1 MTLSAAHAAFSPP
14 PSVPRQFRF
23 HSRYAYPFLRAPS
36 GAHRAE
42 LRACPSDPFPLEV
55 PGPVSSRIPLD
66 RMRFVKPARGLP
78 SCSAFCR
85 VTPVTPSPSLG
96 GEPALARL
104 AAALCVQPYLRMRAG
119 WLHFYL
125 RQKRNEWFTFATH
138 ARMSRGGRPPRSKA
152 LIHIWVVP
160 RVVQTKRRQSA
171 HFALSASSGRPPP
184 PHTCSP
190 QTGQC

>member
-1 MTLSAAHAAFSPP
+1 MTSTWASCTKHRRRRSFSITHARTSGVAASAEVPSLSRVLVSRLHGYPLSLVCHTLGAPEMTLSTAHAAFSPP

-85 VTPVTPSPSLG
+85 VTPVTPSPILG

-104 AAALCVQPYLRMRAG
+104 AAAQRV
-119 WLHFYL
+119 
-125 RQKRNEWFTFATH
+125 T
-138 ARMSRGGRPPRSKA
+138 
-152 LIHIWVVP
+152 VP
-160 RVVQTKRRQSA
+160 A
-171 HFALSASSGRPPP
+171 DACG
-184 PHTCSP
+184 
-190 QTGQC
+190 

>member
-1 MTLSAAHAAFSPP
+1 MFSRLHGYPLSLVCHTLGALEMTLSTAHAAFSPP

-85 VTPVTPSPSLG
+85 VTPVTPSPILG

-104 AAALCVQPYLRMRAG
+104 AAAHRSCT
-119 WLHFYL
+119 LHASL
-125 RQKRNEWFTFATH
+125 K
-138 ARMSRGGRPPRSKA
+138 
-152 LIHIWVVP
+152 
-160 RVVQTKRRQSA
+160 RQSR
-171 HFALSASSGRPPP
+171 LKLLPSLPPP
-184 PHTCSP
+184 TVVRPCVPSLEHPLAHVTLAIVRHCSK
-190 QTGQC
+190 QTTVLVEAVHRQRH